1 METVWEVLGVPF
13 RWLDRLFTGK
23 KKEIDAEE
31 ALAEPEI
38 IQSGKERTD
47 QNMFRDLCRSMGNG
61 IAGIFTG
68 IWRLLL
74 WCVKWCWNGIMIAAA
89 LFGGICCMLLL
100 FLLAMMFVW
109 LLQGYPLAGAAIAC
123 FGGVLCAGSFTVLCT
138 TFLVRRRTN
147 TESRRIVKER
157 IQGR

>member
-1 METVWEVLGVPF
+1 
-13 RWLDRLFTGK
+13 
-23 KKEIDAEE
+23 
-31 ALAEPEI
+31 
-38 IQSGKERTD
+38 
-47 QNMFRDLCRSMGNG
+47 
-61 IAGIFTG
+61 
-68 IWRLLL
+68 
-74 WCVKWCWNGIMIAAA
+74 
-89 LFGGICCMLLL
+89 MLLL
-100 FLLAMMFVW
+100 FLLAIVW